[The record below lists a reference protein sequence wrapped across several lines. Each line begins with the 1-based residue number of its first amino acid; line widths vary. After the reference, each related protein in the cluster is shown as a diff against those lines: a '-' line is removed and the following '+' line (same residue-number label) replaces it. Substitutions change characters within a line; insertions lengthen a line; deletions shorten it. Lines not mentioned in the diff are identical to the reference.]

1 MFIND
6 VYFYIRAHY
15 LALPAQ
21 AVECRLANIVP
32 VGGMW
37 SRRAAQLLF
46 QMTKD
51 KAIAAI
57 VTSSKVVS
65 MIHLCYHFYDF
76 L

>member
-1 MFIND
+1 MICI
-6 VYFYIRAHY
+6 YIRAHY

-21 AVECRLANIVP
+21 AVECRLANVIP

-57 VTSSKVVS
+57 VTSSKV
-65 MIHLCYHFYDF
+65 IIYDIF
-76 L
+76 MLSLL